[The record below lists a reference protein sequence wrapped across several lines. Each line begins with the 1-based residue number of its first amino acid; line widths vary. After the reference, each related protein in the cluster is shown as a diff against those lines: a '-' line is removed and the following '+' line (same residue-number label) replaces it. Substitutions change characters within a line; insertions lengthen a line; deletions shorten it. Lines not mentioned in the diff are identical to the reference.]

1 MPAGRRRSTPMRTR
15 TRAAERGQAPNIA
28 EWHVFVVSDMVSEP
42 DDPPGIKV
50 ELGARHSGGLFGV
63 VLGGVDPEF
72 GVHLRRARGQ
82 VRARASAGLRLA
94 ARGPSAVQRD
104 GRVAVDGRGA
114 PPGDGPRPGAQQ
126 ALIFQ

>member
-1 MPAGRRRSTPMRTR
+1 MRTR
-15 TRAAERGQAPNIA
+15 ARAAERGQAPNIA
-28 EWHVFVVSDMVSEP
+28 EWHVIMVSDMASEP
-42 DDPPGIKV
+42 DDSPGIKV

-63 VLGGVDPEF
+63 VVGGVDPEF

-82 VRARASAGLRLA
+82 VRASAGLRLA
-94 ARGPSAVQRD
+94 ARGPPAVQRD